1 MFEYL
6 ILLLF
11 IFLFAIPTILVGLG
25 VYGIVLIVCI
35 AIFFI
40 YVIFLMFTSII
51 NYMIV
56 SIEGFLK

>member
-11 IFLFAIPTILVGLG
+11 IFLVAIPTILVGLG

-40 YVIFLMFTSII
+40 YVIFLMFASII
-51 NYMIV
+51 IYMIL

>member
-11 IFLFAIPTILVGLG
+11 IFLVAIPSILVGLG

-35 AIFFI
+35 AIFFL
-40 YVIFLMFTSII
+40 YVIFLIFASVISYLILSIQ
-51 NYMIV
+51 
-56 SIEGFLK
+56 GFLK

>member
-11 IFLFAIPTILVGLG
+11 IFLVAIPTILVGLG

-40 YVIFLMFTSII
+40 YVILLMFTSII